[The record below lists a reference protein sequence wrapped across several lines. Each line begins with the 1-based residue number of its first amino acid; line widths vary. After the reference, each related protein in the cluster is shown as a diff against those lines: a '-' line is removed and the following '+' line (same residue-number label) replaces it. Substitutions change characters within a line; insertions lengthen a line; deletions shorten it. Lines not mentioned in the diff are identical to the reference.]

1 MAMDVLAFR
10 SRPLAVEDRAS
21 SLDVAKAAGVGAV
34 IGTGVSGAFHRFG
47 PPKMAYGAPWAT
59 ATLGVGLM
67 TGLAAG
73 ALTATN
79 RTGDRTNSMLGSAL
93 IGTTA
98 FAVPGIWIHGKMDF
112 SGNPVNRWAAA
123 AGVAAVGAIVSPLI
137 HEATRPRD

>member
-1 MAMDVLAFR
+1 MDIAFR
-10 SRPLAVEDRAS
+10 SQPLAAQDRAGVR
-21 SLDVAKAAGVGAV
+21 DVATSAAIGAV
-34 IGTGVSGAFHRFG
+34 SGTAVSGAFHRFG
-47 PPKMAYGAPWAT
+47 PPKLGMGAPWLT

-73 ALTATN
+73 ALTATH
-79 RTGDRTNSMLGSAL
+79 RTGERTNSMLGSAL

-123 AGVAAVGAIVSPLI
+123 AGVAAVGAIVSPII

>member
-1 MAMDVLAFR
+1 MDIVAFR
-10 SRPLAVEDRAS
+10 SRPLAPQDRAS
-21 SLDVAKAAGVGAV
+21 ALDVVKSAAIGAV
-34 IGTGVSGAFHRFG
+34 AGTAVSGVFHRFG
-47 PPKMAYGAPWAT
+47 PPKLGMGAPFLT

-79 RTGDRTNSMLGSAL
+79 RTGDRTNSMFGSAA
-93 IGTTA
+93 ITTAA
-98 FAVPGIWIHGKMDF
+98 FAVPGILIHGKMDF

-123 AGVAAVGAIVSPLI
+123 AGVAAVGLIASPLI

>member
-1 MAMDVLAFR
+1 MDVMALR
-10 SRPLAVEDRAS
+10 SRPLAVEDRADAG
-21 SLDVAKAAGVGAV
+21 DVVTATAVGAAAG
-34 IGTGVSGAFHRFG
+34 TLVSGSFHRFG
-47 PPKMAYGAPWAT
+47 PPRLGMGAPWLT

-123 AGVAAVGAIVSPLI
+123 AGVAAVGALVSPII

>member
-21 SLDVAKAAGVGAV
+21 ALDVAKAAGIGAV

-123 AGVAAVGAIVSPLI
+123 AGVAAVGAMVSPFI